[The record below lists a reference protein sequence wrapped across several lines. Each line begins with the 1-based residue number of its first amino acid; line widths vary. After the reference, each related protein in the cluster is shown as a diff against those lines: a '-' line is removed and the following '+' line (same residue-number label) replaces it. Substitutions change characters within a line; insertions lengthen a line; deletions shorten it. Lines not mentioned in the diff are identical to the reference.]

1 MKLRQKF
8 SAMAPALMVLT
19 LAASTAYAQDKPAP
33 TTNDSAAPASQQTKT
48 AQAAPAKPAEK
59 RVGATAAPT
68 AMTDGQILQV
78 IRSLNDAEV
87 KQANEAIDESE
98 SAEVK
103 TLAETLKTDHEN
115 SNKALDELL
124 EGDLNLEDSTADD
137 QLNESAEATH
147 ERLQD
152 LAGNQYDCA
161 YINAQ
166 VSQHE
171 AALAMTKDQLIPN
184 AKAADVGKFLTG
196 KQASLE
202 HHLQMAKDTLGKV
215 QGCGSAQAAPAR
227 PATQPAPAPRTE
239 R

>member
-8 SAMAPALMVLT
+8 SALAPALMVLT

-33 TTNDSAAPASQQTKT
+33 ATSDSAARASQAEK
-48 AQAAPAKPAEK
+48 AAPAAPAKPAEK
-59 RVGATAAPT
+59 RVGAAAAPT
-68 AMTDGQILQV
+68 AMTDGQILQIV
-78 IRSLNDAEV
+78 RSLNDAEI
-87 KQANEAIDESE
+87 KQANEAIDEGESE
-98 SAEVK
+98 AVK
-103 TLAETLKTDHEN
+103 TLAEMLKADHEN

-124 EGDLNLEDSTADD
+124 EGDRNLEDSAAND

-184 AKAADVGKFLTG
+184 AKAADVGKFLTN

-202 HHLQMAKDTLGKV
+202 HHAQMAKDTLGKV
-215 QGCGSAQAAPAR
+215 QGCGAAQAAPAR
-227 PATQPAPAPRTE
+227 PATQPAPAPRTD